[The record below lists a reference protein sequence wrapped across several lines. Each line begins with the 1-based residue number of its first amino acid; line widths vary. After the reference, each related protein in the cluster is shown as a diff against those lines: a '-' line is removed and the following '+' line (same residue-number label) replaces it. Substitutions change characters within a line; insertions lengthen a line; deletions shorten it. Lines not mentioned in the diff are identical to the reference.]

1 MPVSRLDQVYRGMLM
16 SKFFSKGWGK
26 PENLKR
32 LFEFRKIMSKRESCQ
47 DLVPKDYPVK
57 IVKKE
62 EWSDCQILEG
72 EFHSP
77 FAMHM
82 PGLVP
87 HEAETVYF
95 QMLLPKKWRTNL
107 KPVCL
112 HLAGT
117 GDHYFWR
124 RRNLMA
130 KPLLKEAGIGSI
142 LVENPFY
149 GLRKP
154 KDQVRSNLHNVSDI
168 FVMGGCL
175 ILESLV
181 LFHWCEKLGFGP
193 LGITG
198 ISMGGHM
205 ASLAAT
211 NWPKPLVLVPCLSW
225 STASGVFT
233 QGVLSGAINW
243 DMLMDQYFSNG
254 KYREEIKKMLYFP
267 EEVFKAG
274 QHFAQNF
281 PESMDHIEKL
291 RTEEKLK
298 SKSFNST
305 TSHCSSVVG
314 DRPVQ
319 SSAVGMNIL
328 NPFSEQ
334 GVMNDLA
341 SVHMESRDCTLK
353 DRTEVGSRESVTR
366 IAEAKE
372 QTTVNLVRAAAGGGG
387 HSITAESGS
396 LQRRSILEEEKLQ
409 SESGSGKLKSST
421 RSVLDIIS
429 SSKLIKTRNILAG
442 FHESKSNLLRG
453 NGKSSVAQN
462 APAKDDLVKREALQF
477 MRGIM
482 DECTH
487 LKNFDVPVDTDL
499 IIAVTAKDDG
509 YVPQEGVTDLRDIW
523 PGIEVRNLDAGHI
536 SAYVLY
542 QHTFRAAIV
551 DAFDR
556 AARKYYNVNKL
567 KW

>member
-1 MPVSRLDQVYRGMLM
+1 MPVSRLDQVYRSMVM

-32 LFEFRKIMSKRESCQ
+32 LFEFRKIMSKRDSCYE
-47 DLVPKDYPVK
+47 LVPKDYPVN

-62 EWSDCQILEG
+62 EWSDCRLLEG
-72 EFHSP
+72 QFHSP
-77 FAMHM
+77 FAKHL

-87 HEAETVYF
+87 NEAETVYF
-95 QMLLPKKWRTNL
+95 QMLLPKKWRNDL
-107 KPVCL
+107 KPVCI

-142 LVENPFY
+142 IVENPFY

-211 NWPKPLVLVPCLSW
+211 SWPKPLVLVPCLSW

-243 DMLMDQYFSNG
+243 DMLMDQYYSNG
-254 KYREEIKKMLYFP
+254 KYREEIKKLLYFP

-274 QHFAQNF
+274 QHFAQTF
-281 PESMDHIEKL
+281 PESMDRIEELSSEVNL
-291 RTEEKLK
+291 RTK
-298 SKSFNST
+298 SVNNSGGI
-305 TSHCSSVVG
+305 TSHGLSVERAASEAMLMGVG
-314 DRPVQ
+314 R
-319 SSAVGMNIL
+319 
-328 NPFSEQ
+328 NPFVEQRQAHVVSETFDVKDE
-334 GVMNDLA
+334 GYA
-341 SVHMESRDCTLK
+341 LK
-353 DRTEVGSRESVTR
+353 EQRMDVGSHRVLD
-366 IAEAKE
+366 KE
-372 QTTVNLVRAAAGGGG
+372 QVREEVNLMRAAGGGG
-387 HSITAESGS
+387 GRTVALENVQRESVMEGEKMEPHQEGS
-396 LQRRSILEEEKLQ
+396 EEKV
-409 SESGSGKLKSST
+409 KSTT
-421 RSVLDIIS
+421 RNVLDILS
-429 SSKLIKTRNILAG
+429 PSKLINTKSILAG
-442 FHESKSNLLRG
+442 FHESKSNLLRR
-453 NGKSSVAQN
+453 NGKSAAAQSP
-462 APAKDDLVKREALQF
+462 PAKDDSEKKEALQF

-487 LKNFDVPVDTDL
+487 LKNFDVPVDPDL

-523 PGIEVRNLDAGHI
+523 PGIEVRNLDAGHV

-542 QHTFRAAIV
+542 QHTFREAIK
-551 DAFDR
+551 DAFER
-556 AARKYYNVNKL
+556 AARKYYSIDNL
-567 KW
+567 KS

>member
-1 MPVSRLDQVYRGMLM
+1 MPMSRLDQVYRTMVM

-32 LFEFRKIMSKRESCQ
+32 LFEFRKVMSKRETCYN
-47 DLVPKDYPVK
+47 LVPKDYPIK
-57 IVKKE
+57 IVKE
-62 EWSDCQILEG
+62 ENKSDCHVLEG
-72 EFHSP
+72 EFFSP
-77 FAMHM
+77 FAGHL

-87 HEAETVYF
+87 KEAETVHF
-95 QMLLPKKWRTNL
+95 QVILPKKWRSKV
-107 KPVCL
+107 KPVCV

-124 RRNLMA
+124 RRNLMG

-142 LVENPFY
+142 IVENPFY

-181 LFHWCEKLGFGP
+181 LFHWCEKSGFGP

-233 QGVLSGAINW
+233 QGVMSGAINW

-254 KYREEIKKMLYFP
+254 KYREEIKKMIFFQ
-267 EEVFKAG
+267 EDAFRAG

-281 PESMDHIEKL
+281 PRSMDRIEEI
-291 RTEEKLK
+291 RSEEKLK
-298 SKSFNST
+298 SHPIPSSPLSEQTNSPAKSNVHSGGTERKGTNPALTRGMAKNS
-305 TSHCSSVVG
+305 SSMEMDKENHSGELLTKVKVS
-314 DRPVQ
+314 DPLIDMTQPRQEEVQ
-319 SSAVGMNIL
+319 VNIVSSAGGQMLVD
-328 NPFSEQ
+328 E
-334 GVMNDLA
+334 
-341 SVHMESRDCTLK
+341 ES
-353 DRTEVGSRESVTR
+353 
-366 IAEAKE
+366 
-372 QTTVNLVRAAAGGGG
+372 NLVTKSVSEKDVQGEVKSKVSKKPSQNVLG
-387 HSITAESGS
+387 
-396 LQRRSILEEEKLQ
+396 IL
-409 SESGSGKLKSST
+409 SP
-421 RSVLDIIS
+421 
-429 SSKLIKTRNILAG
+429 SKLINTKNILVG
-442 FHESKSNLLRG
+442 FHESKSKLLRR
-453 NGKSSVAQN
+453 NRESSAAQ
-462 APAKDDLVKREALQF
+462 KKVTVDDTARKEALQF

-487 LKNFDVPVDTDL
+487 LKNFDVPVDTNL

-523 PGIEVRNLDAGHI
+523 PGMEVRNLDAGHV

-542 QHTFRAAIV
+542 QHTFRTAII

-556 AARKYYNVNKL
+556 AAKKYYGV
-567 KW
+567 